1 MRTDFSDGLWPR
13 LIADIG
19 GTNARFALET
29 APQHFEQVQVLA
41 CKDYAGIV
49 DAVAEYLVR
58 IGKPEVKHAAVA
70 IANPVTGDHVQMTNH
85 HWNFSIR
92 DTRRALGLDTL
103 LLMNDFTAQAL
114 AVTLLSDDHLI
125 QVGGGAAAKDAP
137 KAVLGAGTGLGVS
150 GLIPDGRGGYIPLA
164 GEGGHVSF
172 APGNEEEAE
181 VWRYARKKFGH
192 VSAERLISGMG
203 LELIHEAL
211 RQETGG
217 RPQTAAEI
225 TASAL
230 RGDSPLCGRALD
242 IFCAALGTAA
252 ADLALTLGARGG
264 VYLCGG
270 IVPRFIPYFKTS
282 PFRRRFE
289 DKGRFS
295 AYLAEIPVYIVQA
308 EFPGIAGAATA
319 LAGKLGS

>member
-92 DTRRALGLDTL
+92 DTRRALGLDTPAADERL
-103 LLMNDFTAQAL
+103 YRAGFGRYPVVRRPADTGRRRR
-114 AVTLLSDDHLI
+114 
-125 QVGGGAAAKDAP
+125 GGKDAP

-230 RGDSPLCGRALD
+230 RGDSPLC
-242 IFCAALGTAA
+242 AA
-252 ADLALTLGARGG
+252 RW
-264 VYLCGG
+264 
-270 IVPRFIPYFKTS
+270 ISSVPRWV
-282 PFRRRFE
+282 RRRP
-289 DKGRFS
+289 
-295 AYLAEIPVYIVQA
+295 IWP
-308 EFPGIAGAATA
+308 
-319 LAGKLGS
+319 